1 MPSKRPERPAGL
13 DLMPV
18 MNLVALLIPM
28 LLVTAQAVGL
38 AVIDSSVPA
47 IVGDREPTDPGL
59 QLSLAVTDQGLT
71 VASAQPL
78 PFEVPEGPTLPCAAQ
93 PCEVGD
99 YDYDGLTRLLAQV
112 KDVHPDEESLILV
125 PEDQVPFEV
134 LVRVMDASR
143 EQIGEDGTRS
153 LFPAVVM
160 AGGAE

>member
-1 MPSKRPERPAGL
+1 MPSTRPERPAGL

-38 AVIDSSVPA
+38 AVIDSSVPD
-47 IVGDREPTDPGL
+47 IVGDKEPTDPGL
-59 QLSLAVTDQGLT
+59 QLSLALT
-71 VASAQPL
+71 
-78 PFEVPEGPTLPCAAQ
+78 
-93 PCEVGD
+93 
-99 YDYDGLTRLLAQV
+99 
-112 KDVHPDEESLILV
+112 
-125 PEDQVPFEV
+125 DQVPFEV

-143 EQIGEDGTRS
+143 EQIGEEGTRS